1 MYLGEASLEFE
12 NINDF
17 LSVASSLQMKELPIN
32 IEERKVK
39 DEPNNETAIDMVTQT
54 ESSKSQ
60 GGKNPASFSDWKILV
75 RDLLGEGGI
84 CKPCEKYYAEVKQHV
99 KIKRC
104 KVKYKCLKT
113 GGEKIN

>member
-1 MYLGEASLEFE
+1 MEPILKFMYLGEASLEFE

-54 ESSKSQ
+54 ESSKSHYVY
-60 GGKNPASFSDWKILV
+60 F
-75 RDLLGEGGI
+75 
-84 CKPCEKYYAEVKQHV
+84 
-99 KIKRC
+99 
-104 KVKYKCLKT
+104 
-113 GGEKIN
+113 